1 MKKLLTIE
9 GMSCGHCVMHVKTA
23 LQDVAGVKSV
33 DVNLQKKSAVVEGE
47 ALNDAALGAAV
58 IDAGYSVSGTVVN
71 G

>member
-1 MKKLLTIE
+1 MYVT
-9 GMSCGHCVMHVKTA
+9 TA

-33 DVNLQKKSAVVEGE
+33 DVDLLKKIHVVEGE
-47 ALNDAALGAAV
+47 ALPHAVLGAAV

>member
-1 MKKLLTIE
+1 
-9 GMSCGHCVMHVKTA
+9 MSCGHCVMYVTTA

-33 DVNLQKKSAVVEGE
+33 DVDLLKKIHVVEGE
-47 ALNDAALGAAV
+47 ALHHAVLGAAV

>member
-1 MKKLLTIE
+1 
-9 GMSCGHCVMHVKTA
+9 MHVKTA

-58 IDAGYSVSGTVVN
+58 IDAGYSV
-71 G
+71 